1 MMTNHIGEARIKVP
15 DRITRG
21 EVIVVNSIIS
31 HPMDTGFFRNVD
43 GDPIPA
49 YFIKE
54 VVVTYGEQEV
64 ARFEWTSGISRDP
77 VVSFTVKADK
87 EAPHGLDR
95 QQRSC
100 VQAVRRHQLR
110 VGLIRP
116 CGSLACRGAS
126 SPGPCFSPA
135 PSFMP

>member
-1 MMTNHIGEARIKVP
+1 MMTSHIGEARIKVP

-31 HPMDTGFFRNVD
+31 HPMDTGFFRNAD
-43 GDPIPA
+43 GDAIPA

-54 VVVTYGEQEV
+54 VVVTYGEEEV

-87 EAPHGLDR
+87 EARLTMVWTDNKGAAFK
-95 QQRSC
+95 QS
-100 VQAVRRHQLR
+100 
-110 VGLIRP
+110 VGINF
-116 CGSLACRGAS
+116 AS
-126 SPGPCFSPA
+126 A
-135 PSFMP
+135 